1 MLDRQIDELKKHY
14 KEVFLIRNERQLK
27 IFNFKDGKGFEPD
40 FLLYL
45 IKENGE
51 KITYQL
57 FIEPKGKHLQ
67 AYEPWKEEF
76 LKELKERF
84 KDKLL
89 TFNERDRYR
98 IIGIPFYNNADENEF
113 KKSLFEAVGI
123 SK

>member
-1 MLDRQIDELKKHY
+1 MSFNEKLQSLLKTDPRFVDQDGDLLKSEVIDKAWKIDR
-14 KEVFLIRNERQLK
+14 
-27 IFNFKDGKGFEPD
+27 
-40 FLLYL
+40 
-45 IKENGE
+45 
-51 KITYQL
+51 QL
-57 FIEPKGKHLQ
+57 FIEPKGKYLQ
-67 AYEPWKEEF
+67 ERDKWKEEF